1 MYCGQLKVPEHFFV
15 RFRGHSLLLDNS
27 EIRVEC
33 RVQDTGYRIQDTGY
47 KIQDTGYR
55 IQDTGYRIQD
65 TGYRIHK
72 YRIKNVWCC
81 RIQDSIF

>member
-1 MYCGQLKVPEHFFV
+1 MVDLDYDMEPG
-15 RFRGHSLLLDNS
+15 RGWIVHQPILLD
-27 EIRVEC
+27 I
-33 RVQDTGYRIQDTGY
+33 QDTGYRIQDTGY
-47 KIQDTGYR
+47 RIQDTGYR